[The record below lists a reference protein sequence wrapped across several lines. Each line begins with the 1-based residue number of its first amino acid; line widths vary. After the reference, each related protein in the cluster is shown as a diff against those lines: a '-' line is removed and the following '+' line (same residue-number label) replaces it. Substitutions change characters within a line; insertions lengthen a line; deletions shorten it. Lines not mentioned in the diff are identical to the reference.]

1 MMEENELIIEII
13 QRLTKLERTVDNGI
27 KKELVA
33 IVSKLERIIETLQK
47 HQAELSSLKATQK
60 IQWYLLGGIFLAI
73 VSLFLKK

>member
-1 MMEENELIIEII
+1 MEENELIIEII

>member
-1 MMEENELIIEII
+1 MEENELIIEII

-47 HQAELSSLKATQK
+47 HQAELSSLKAIQK

>member
-1 MMEENELIIEII
+1 MEENELIIEII

-33 IVSKLERIIETLQK
+33 IESKLERIIETLQK